1 MNKDVYVSI
10 VWSGWHQIKVTNQGN
25 YINKWTNLIWSGKRG
40 VVCEERRERGE
51 KEKRLTKKEK
61 KKQLIG
67 RELEEKRYTHLKYYD
82 HKETST
88 CLHIREIL
96 SLNNKQLRYM
106 WC

>member
-1 MNKDVYVSI
+1 MK
-10 VWSGWHQIKVTNQGN
+10 K
-25 YINKWTNLIWSGKRG
+25 
-40 VVCEERRERGE
+40 EE
-51 KEKRLTKKEK
+51 KEEKKKKRLTKKEK

-67 RELEEKRYTHLKYYD
+67 RELEEKRYTHFKYYD

-106 WC
+106 